1 MTNDEPRKPQTQ
13 VSLDTEV
20 AEELLKLKQIGDSY
34 SDVIRRLLKIA
45 NQRRLAKDGLVKG

>member
-45 NQRRLAKDGLVKG
+45 SQGKIAKDGSIKG

>member
-45 NQRRLAKDGLVKG
+45 SQRRLVKDGSIKG